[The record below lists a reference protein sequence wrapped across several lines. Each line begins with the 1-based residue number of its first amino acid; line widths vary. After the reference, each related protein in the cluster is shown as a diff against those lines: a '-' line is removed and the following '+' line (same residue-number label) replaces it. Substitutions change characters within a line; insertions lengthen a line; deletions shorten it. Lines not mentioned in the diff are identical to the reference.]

1 MSEIQEVTVTIAP
14 DGTVDVEVKGVTGKK
29 CLAVTELL
37 EQALGGQIL
46 ERWFQD
52 PYYQTQ
58 DSDQDLGL
66 KQTG

>member
-1 MSEIQEVTVTIAP
+1 M
-14 DGTVDVEVKGVTGKK
+14 
-29 CLAVTELL
+29 TESL